1 MGGVM
6 VMWKLPVTW
15 LPDGYQLWETE
26 DYLKLYCGEELI
38 GIYSVRADWEQI
50 RRDAYFHQ
58 EGNR

>member
-1 MGGVM
+1 M